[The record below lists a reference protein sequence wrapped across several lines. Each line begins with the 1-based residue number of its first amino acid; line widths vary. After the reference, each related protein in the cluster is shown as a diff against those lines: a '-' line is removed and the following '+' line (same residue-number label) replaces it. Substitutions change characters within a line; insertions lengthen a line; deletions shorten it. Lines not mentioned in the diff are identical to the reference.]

1 MLYSKTLSAKLEDGA
16 VIGTGTFAKLI
27 APASPFKEGFPED
40 RAKTEF
46 GVYKIQPIPSVT
58 AGQTREVVSP
68 YYSADDDAV
77 YNEIA
82 RDRTPSEIEK
92 RNLSLTNVRKS
103 EASTEFGSRVAA
115 GFVVAGI
122 RFGMNATA
130 FETLTQ
136 AKALLTETP
145 GTPIKAVTSF
155 GSRVDVTS
163 AAQADAVIAALRVE
177 YNRLVGKEAALY
189 DAIDTYDFSQL
200 QALDVTS
207 DSHWS

>member
-1 MLYSKTLSAKLEDGA
+1 VIFSNTKCSKVESGVVVTS
-16 VIGTGTFAKLI
+16 GTFASLI
-27 APASPFKEGFPED
+27 SPASPFKEGFPEA

-46 GVYKIQPIPSVT
+46 GVYKIQPIPSVN
-58 AGQTREVVSP
+58 AGQTREVVDP
-68 YYSADDDAV
+68 YYSAGDDAV

-82 RDRTPSEIEK
+82 RDRTQSEIEK

>member
-1 MLYSKTLSAKLEDGA
+1 VIFSNTKCSKVESGVVVTS
-16 VIGTGTFAKLI
+16 GTFASLI
-27 APASPFKEGFPED
+27 SPASPFKEGFPEA

-46 GVYKIQPIPSVT
+46 GVYKIQPIPSVN
-58 AGQTREVVSP
+58 AGQTREVVDP

-77 YNEIA
+77 YNEIV